1 MANADW
7 LTESLTASLQERLVT
22 LNILNLP
29 HCYETSRLLHFH
41 ISRVCYCSVC
51 DETQKSAET
60 GYGTFFGTKF
70 SSRPIPRLFSVLN
83 FPKADSGSFPVP
95 FFFLRKGY
103 KRFEKVMWESLE
115 TGKFQ
120 DRDQIFPRPAPRI
133 FSVPICFRDRFQDFF
148 GTNFFETGS
157 QKFLVREFPGLG
169 CHTVL
174 LLQHYYS
181 HLTLLVVLLSYH
193 ASSTCLSATQALA
206 LRGTVTVVLY
216 MNCWRVLEGAKRRSM
231 VFYQTPLGPYSDPT
245 CTRDIEVTFLSS

>member
-1 MANADW
+1 M
-7 LTESLTASLQERLVT
+7 T

-83 FPKADSGSFPVP
+83 FPKADSGSFLVP
-95 FFFLRKGY
+95 IFFLRKGY

-133 FSVPICFRDRFQDFF
+133 FSVPICFRDRFQDFLVPI
-148 GTNFFETGS
+148 
-157 QKFLVREFPGLG
+157 FLRPVLKNSWLG
-169 CHTVL
+169 NSRDWDV
-174 LLQHYYS
+174 
-181 HLTLLVVLLSYH
+181 TL
-193 ASSTCLSATQALA
+193 
-206 LRGTVTVVLY
+206 
-216 MNCWRVLEGAKRRSM
+216 
-231 VFYQTPLGPYSDPT
+231 FYCYNTT
-245 CTRDIEVTFLSS
+245 IHI